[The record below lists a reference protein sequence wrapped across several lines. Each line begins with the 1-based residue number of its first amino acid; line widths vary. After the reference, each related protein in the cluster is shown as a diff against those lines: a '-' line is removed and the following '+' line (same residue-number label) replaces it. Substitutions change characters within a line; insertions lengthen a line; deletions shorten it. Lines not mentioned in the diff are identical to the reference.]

1 MRWTPFLIF
10 AYLFTLAQTTLG
22 HILMLDRLT
31 VGPVGPDFIV
41 LLAVFIAMYVRTAV
55 DGMLAGWVL
64 GTLIDLTT
72 GGGAGTET
80 RVGPMALFFAL
91 AVWLAFQVRE
101 AIYRERALPQML
113 LAGLFCLLTHT
124 LWVSTQMFLAPQ
136 HIFWG
141 GFSRLLM
148 QVLLSSIYTGL
159 LMPLVHFFLVPC
171 RNWLLSSPPS
181 RSHRARR

>member
-1 MRWTPFLIF
+1 MRWAPFLIF

-31 VGPVGPDFIV
+31 IGPVGPDFIV

-55 DGMLAGWVL
+55 DGMLVGWVL

-72 GGGAGTET
+72 GGGAGAAT
-80 RVGPMALFFAL
+80 RVGPMAIYFAL
-91 AVWLAFQVRE
+91 AAWLTFQVRE

-113 LAGLFCLLTHT
+113 LAGVFCLLTHT
-124 LWVSTQMFLAPQ
+124 CWVSTQVLLSPPYMA
-136 HIFWG
+136 WG
-141 GFSRLLM
+141 GFGRLLV

-159 LMPLVHFFLVPC
+159 LMPLAHFALMPC
-171 RNWLLSSPPS
+171 RGWLLTEPPS
-181 RSHRARR
+181 RSRRR